1 MQDFVLKIHTQKSG
15 SRDPRTL
22 AAEGERLVRTHPR
35 AHLPDVGAPPLILG
49 WLYGPDKVRVI
60 VPPAM
65 IAGFLPRHWLYE

>member
-49 WLYGPDKVRVI
+49 WLYGPDKV
-60 VPPAM
+60 
-65 IAGFLPRHWLYE
+65 